1 MGYLS
6 LEEGRAL
13 EDAISTIQNGGVV
26 AFPTDTVYGIGA
38 SLDHRQAMARIY
50 DIKGRAQEKPI
61 PILVARPDVIDTLT
75 DEPDPELIAL
85 AHRFWP
91 GPLTIILKARD
102 TLPAEVKAP
111 DGTFGVRVPD
121 HSVPLAIAQHNGGA
135 IATTS
140 ANRSGMPPAT
150 TAKAIEEMLG
160 DSLDLI
166 LDGGIAP
173 GDTASTVIR
182 REGATIS
189 VIREGS
195 VTVEQLREAWTSI
208 LEDGRVE
215 LATSGA
221 AG

>member
-1 MGYLS
+1 MGYRT

-13 EDAISTIQNGGVV
+13 EEAITTIQNGGVI

-38 SLDHRQAMARIY
+38 SLSHRDAMARIY
-50 DIKGRAQEKPI
+50 TVKGRAQEKPI
-61 PILVARPDVIDTLT
+61 PILVSRPDVIETLT
-75 DEPDPELIAL
+75 DEPDHELIEL
-85 AHRFWP
+85 AMRFWP
-91 GPLTIILKARD
+91 GPLTIILKAKD
-102 TLPAEVKAP
+102 ELPAEVKAP

-121 HSVPLAIAQHNGGA
+121 HSVPLTIAQHNGGA

-160 DSLDLI
+160 DSLDII

-195 VTVEQLREAWTSI
+195 VTLDQLREAWASI
-208 LEDGRVE
+208 VSDGRVVR
-215 LATSGA
+215 AS
-221 AG
+221 

>member
-13 EDAISTIQNGGVV
+13 EEAITTVQQGGVV

-38 SLDHRQAMARIY
+38 SLSQLDALARIY
-50 DIKGRAQEKPI
+50 NIKGRSHDKPI

-91 GPLTIILKARD
+91 GPLTIILPGKD
-102 TLPAEVKAP
+102 GLPAEVLAP
-111 DGTFGVRVPD
+111 DGTFGVRIPD
-121 HSVPLAIAQHNGGA
+121 HSVPLTIAQHNGGA

-189 VIREGS
+189 VLREGS
-195 VTVEQLREAWTSI
+195 VTVAQLRDAWAEI
-208 LEDGRVE
+208 IEGGHVE
-215 LATSGA
+215 LAASGA

>member
-1 MGYLS
+1 MGYLT

-13 EDAISTIQNGGVV
+13 ENAIATIQNGGVV

-38 SLDHRQAMARIY
+38 SLDHREAMARIY
-50 DIKGRAQEKPI
+50 TIKGRAQEKPI
-61 PILVARPDVIDTLT
+61 PILVSRPDVIDTLT
-75 DEPDPELIAL
+75 DEPDAELIAL
-85 AHRFWP
+85 ALRFWP
-91 GPLTIILKARD
+91 GPLTIILKAKD
-102 TLPAEVKAP
+102 SLPPEVKAP

-140 ANRSGMPPAT
+140 ANLSGMPPAT

-160 DSLDLI
+160 DALDII

-173 GDTASTVIR
+173 RDTASTVIR
-182 REGATIS
+182 REGDTIS

-195 VTVEQLREAWTSI
+195 VTLDQIREAWADIVT
-208 LEDGRVE
+208 DGRVE
-215 LATSGA
+215 RAS
-221 AG
+221 

>member
-13 EDAISTIQNGGVV
+13 EEAITTIQQGGVV

-38 SLDHRQAMARIY
+38 SLAQPEAMARIY
-50 DIKGRAQEKPI
+50 DIKGRSHDKPI
-61 PILVARPDVIDTLT
+61 PILVARADVIDTLT
-75 DEPDPELIAL
+75 DEPDPALIAL

-91 GPLTIILKARD
+91 GPLTIILKGKD
-102 TLPAEVKAP
+102 GLPAEVLAP
-111 DGTFGVRVPD
+111 DGTFGVRIPD
-121 HSVPLAIAQHNGGA
+121 HSVPLTIAQHNGGA

-189 VIREGS
+189 VLREGS
-195 VTVEQLREAWTSI
+195 VTAAQLRDAWAGI
-208 LEDGRVE
+208 AEDGQVE